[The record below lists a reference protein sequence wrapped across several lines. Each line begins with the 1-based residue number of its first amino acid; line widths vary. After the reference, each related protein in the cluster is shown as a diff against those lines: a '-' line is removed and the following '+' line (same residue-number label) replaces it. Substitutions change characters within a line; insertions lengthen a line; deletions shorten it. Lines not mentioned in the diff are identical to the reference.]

1 MPPLTPRYPL
11 KLIIQT
17 PHGTADFHPAVP
29 PPTALQARPQQR
41 TARDVSITGQSILS
55 FGPGVE
61 GWELT
66 LAITDRNAQPLPVAH
81 PLQQCRAGDV
91 VTITENLTD
100 RTQDRVWTARVM
112 TPDQGAWVAGNPRDG
127 DRFTL
132 QMQFFAAGFTEE
144 TP

>member
-1 MPPLTPRYPL
+1 MPPLTPLYPL

-29 PPTALQARPQQR
+29 PPTAFQARPQKR
-41 TARDVSITGQSILS
+41 ADRDVSITGQSLLS
-55 FGPGVE
+55 FGPLE

-66 LAITDRNAQPLPVAH
+66 LAVPERNGQPLEVAY
-81 PLQQCRAGDV
+81 PLQKCVVGDT

-100 RTQDRVWTARVM
+100 RTQERVWTARVM
-112 TPDQGAWVAGNPRDG
+112 VEDQGAWIAGNPVDG

-132 QMQFFAAGFTEE
+132 QMQFFAGA
-144 TP
+144 PA